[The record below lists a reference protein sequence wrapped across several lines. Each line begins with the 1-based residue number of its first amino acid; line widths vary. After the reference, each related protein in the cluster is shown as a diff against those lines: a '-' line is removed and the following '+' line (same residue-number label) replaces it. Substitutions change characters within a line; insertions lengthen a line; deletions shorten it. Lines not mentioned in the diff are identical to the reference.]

1 MRYFKFTQISGE
13 TGRSWA
19 FAQPVSGPSFPNLP
33 GITNIIK
40 LDHDSFYYVGEISG
54 ETDIPTIQEYQD
66 AISYLADE
74 NNRPERT
81 PDQPFIPEVPE
92 DSPWRVAERTTNR
105 YQNYVDNGNLCFEIT
120 SEEYA
125 QELEKTVTFHINKR
139 KATIY
144 DEEKSFRQSIFSK
157 YDETATIAGIYKYQ
171 EALELLADG
180 NALAPQVRQEA
191 TIRGVLPSVMAT
203 RIKDNHESFRT
214 KETKIA
220 GIRGLIQD
228 RLNNFVFDVNDAVG
242 SYNEFYSLD
251 IIATRT
257 EMRPNPEAPGEQ
269 IETTV
274 NITVPKYE
282 LALEQRFY
290 QT

>member
-1 MRYFKFTQISGE
+1 MKYFKFTQISAD
-13 TGRSWA
+13 TGISWA
-19 FAQPVSGPSFPNLP
+19 IAQPVSGPSWPDIP
-33 GITNIIK
+33 G
-40 LDHDSFYYVGEISG
+40 LEISNS
-54 ETDIPTIQEYQD
+54 IQLAHNSIY
-66 AISYLADE
+66 YLAQVSDE
-74 NNRPERT
+74 AIANPNNHMFELT
-81 PDQPFIPEVPE
+81 P
-92 DSPWRVAERTTNR
+92 
-105 YQNYVDNGNLCFEIT
+105 
-120 SEEYA
+120 EEYA
-125 QELEKTVTFHINKR
+125 QELKTHVLHQLNQEKNN
-139 KATIY
+139 IY
-144 DEEKSFRQSIFSK
+144 KEEKDFRDSVFSK
-157 YDETATIAGIYKYQ
+157 YHETASIAGIYKYQ
-171 EALELLADG
+171 EALELLADE

-191 TIRGVLPSVMAT
+191 TIRGVSPSVMAT

-251 IIATRT
+251 IIGTRT